1 MVKKIMPLFLLCT
14 PAIAVSQ
21 AAEPIQPNFYEGDV
35 VAGAHRLRMQFIVQ
49 KDSSGNFSAK
59 MNVPAQGTFDYP
71 ATVGYEQN
79 SVVFRV
85 ERPADAYF
93 KGKIK
98 ADSIVGEWHNYGKK
112 FPLTLR
118 KSVDRIKLR
127 PQYPQPPFPYTEQ
140 DIVYYNGDSSIRYG
154 ATLTL
159 PEKGTKFPVALLI
172 TGSGQQDR
180 NETLFDHQPF
190 RVIADYLGRRG
201 IAVLR
206 VDDRGCGQTTG
217 NVGNA
222 TSGDFARDVLEGV
235 RYLKNRSEIDPARI
249 GLAGHSEGGLIALIA
264 AQDNPDIAFIVSLA
278 GVGVPGIEVFL
289 SQSEHALRKKIQD
302 RTVIDSALT
311 LTRAIFSDLI
321 AHPEQKA
328 EVVYSRIMKDWFSK
342 HDSSLV
348 KKVMPG
354 TTEQNLEPD
363 SLAKA
368 AAQMNLPWSRYF
380 LAADPGKLI
389 RRVQCPMLILNGEK
403 DMQVYCNLHMDGFEK
418 SCREAGKTNVEFRRF
433 PDLNHLFQHCET
445 GETDEYGKI
454 DETFAPEALDTIA
467 GWIVKTVG
475 TRR

>member
-1 MVKKIMPLFLLCT
+1 MYPIKKILLIFLLST
-14 PAIAVSQ
+14 PVIAVSRT
-21 AAEPIQPNFYEGDV
+21 AEPLQPNFYEGDA

-49 KDSSGNFSAK
+49 KDPSGNFSAK

-71 ATVGYEQN
+71 ATVGYEQD

-85 ERPADAYF
+85 EKPADAYF

-127 PQYPQPPFPYTEQ
+127 PQYPQPPFPYAEQ
-140 DIVYYNGDSSIRYG
+140 DVIYYNGDSSIRYG

-159 PEKGTKFPVALLI
+159 PEKGERFPVALLI

-217 NVGNA
+217 DLRQA
-222 TSGDFARDVLEGV
+222 TSEDFARDVLEGV
-235 RYLKNRSEIDPARI
+235 RYLKNRPEIDPAKI

-278 GVGVPGIEVFL
+278 GPAYRV
-289 SQSEHALRKKIQD
+289 SK
-302 RTVIDSALT
+302 
-311 LTRAIFSDLI
+311 
-321 AHPEQKA
+321 
-328 EVVYSRIMKDWFSK
+328 YSC
-342 HDSSLV
+342 
-348 KKVMPG
+348 P
-354 TTEQNLEPD
+354 
-363 SLAKA
+363 
-368 AAQMNLPWSRYF
+368 SRNT
-380 LAADPGKLI
+380 P
-389 RRVQCPMLILNGEK
+389 
-403 DMQVYCNLHMDGFEK
+403 
-418 SCREAGKTNVEFRRF
+418 
-433 PDLNHLFQHCET
+433 
-445 GETDEYGKI
+445 
-454 DETFAPEALDTIA
+454 
-467 GWIVKTVG
+467 
-475 TRR
+475 